1 MTAEQVWIAIGLFG
15 QLLFSCRWLIQWLT
29 SERMQRSVIPLAFW
43 YLSIAGSLTLLAY
56 ALYRMDPVFILG
68 HMMNSIIYLRNL
80 HFLFKERPVESA

>member
-29 SERMQRSVIPLAFW
+29 SERMQRSVIPRAFW
-43 YLSIAGSLTLLAY
+43 YFSIAGSLTLLAY

-68 HMMNSIIYLRNL
+68 HLMNSIIYLRNL
-80 HFLFKERPVESA
+80 HFLFKEGRLESA

>member
-80 HFLFKERPVESA
+80 HFLFKERRVESA

>member
-68 HMMNSIIYLRNL
+68 HMMNSVIYLRNL
-80 HFLFKERPVESA
+80 HFLFKERRVESA